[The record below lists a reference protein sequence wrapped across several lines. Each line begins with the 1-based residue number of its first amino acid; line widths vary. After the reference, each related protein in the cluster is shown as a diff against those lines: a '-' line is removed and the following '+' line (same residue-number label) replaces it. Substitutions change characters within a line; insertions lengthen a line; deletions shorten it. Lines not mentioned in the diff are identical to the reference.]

1 MQQLQLRIYFI
12 NYGHS
17 HRLSRKTLIQN
28 TSKIFYFCILLD
40 LCTIIHNFKG
50 LSILKFM
57 FSAKWNW
64 FCFVLA
70 KMYTWMCHG
79 LLVMSFTL
87 KMICH
92 KWVIVSEWWVDN
104 QGAHAQTVR
113 KLKICTIG
121 RSSNFASFKKGKII
135 VDMTVWHNI
144 RLLTR
149 NKNEGPISYSLLCH
163 ATFLLFR

>member
-1 MQQLQLRIYFI
+1 MLKTILSMQQLQVRIYFI

-57 FSAKWNW
+57 LSAKWNW

-92 KWVIVSEWWVDN
+92 KESSCRNDELTIKARTLKRLGNKKFVQSGE
-104 QGAHAQTVR
+104 VR
-113 KLKICTIG
+113 TSRHSRKEK
-121 RSSNFASFKKGKII
+121 
-135 VDMTVWHNI
+135 
-144 RLLTR
+144 
-149 NKNEGPISYSLLCH
+149 
-163 ATFLLFR
+163 